1 MEYTSVSDILVNREG
16 NNRSEGVTLANDMQN
31 IISHFWNG
39 ISCNFVVKSDVE
51 ALVQD
56 AVNVIK
62 NKIEDEKEMLTISEA
77 AEYLQISKGSVYKM
91 TSSRQIPI

>member
-1 MEYTSVSDILVNREG
+1 MIYKISFLIFGTAYRVIL
-16 NNRSEGVTLANDMQN
+16 
-31 IISHFWNG
+31 FW
-39 ISCNFVVKSDVE
+39 KSDVE

-77 AEYLQISKGSVYKM
+77 AEYLQIS
-91 TSSRQIPI
+91 